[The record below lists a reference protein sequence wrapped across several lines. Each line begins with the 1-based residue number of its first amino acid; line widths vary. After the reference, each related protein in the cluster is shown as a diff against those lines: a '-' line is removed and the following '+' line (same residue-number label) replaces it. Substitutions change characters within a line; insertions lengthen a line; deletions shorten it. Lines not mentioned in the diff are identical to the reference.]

1 MILPTPAYL
10 RRSCRADPQVELT
23 NTEDGKHGR
32 LSFRAKKGEDSE
44 YELDLELFAG
54 VDKDKSK
61 INITPRSI
69 FMVLE
74 KVDPESWP
82 RLTKEPSK

>member
-1 MILPTPAYL
+1 VLY
-10 RRSCRADPQVELT
+10 
-23 NTEDGKHGR
+23 
-32 LSFRAKKGEDSE
+32 
-44 YELDLELFAG
+44 AG

-74 KVDPESWP
+74 KTEPESWP